1 VTAPTQ
7 AKRSIK
13 SLREFRE
20 TTATLFAKNNTP
32 HKVTCNTPDGNV
44 QFELDPAG
52 YENSIMIMPKEC
64 LSVPGFQRMWMRGA
78 ITISDDEAMENE
90 IQLLMGG
97 QVEII
102 ERPIPVMN
110 EDGTWGEIK
119 PELQAPPEQK
129 DIIMRVDNDPNSR
142 TYGQASTPTCIV
154 GGEPIFQNALQLR
167 NGEPPLCPLHVSE
180 APRVVSTPQ
189 PDGTWTHRLGNQPVI
204 EPKRTINE

>member
-7 AKRSIK
+7 APKRSIK
-13 SLREFRE
+13 ALREFRE

-32 HKVTCNTPDGNV
+32 HKVTCNTDQV
-44 QFELDPAG
+44 SFELDPAG
-52 YENSIMIMPKEC
+52 SENSIMILPKEC

-78 ITISDDEAMENE
+78 ITISDDEDMENE

-97 QVEII
+97 QVAVT
-102 ERPIPVMN
+102 ERAIPIMG
-110 EDGTWGEIK
+110 EDGKWHDIK
-119 PELQAPPEQK
+119 PTIESPPEQK
-129 DIIMRVDNDPNSR
+129 DIVMRVDNDPNSR

-154 GGEPIFQNALQLR
+154 GNEPIFQNALQIR
-167 NGEPPLCPLHVSE
+167 NGEPPLCPLHQSE

-189 PDGTWTHRLGNQPVI
+189 PDGTWIHRLGNQPVI